1 MARRKHGHGMSSDRK
16 LLKKVVNYLFKGLGI
31 AAAAGP
37 GAQVIYADL
46 TGGNAQNIGADALY
60 AYTGIGSSGIDFKQ
74 TVQGIGA
81 VGGGVLLFWLG
92 SQLARRI

>member
-1 MARRKHGHGMSSDRK
+1 MSSDRK